1 MRFLI
6 TSIPKFPVPP
16 ELASVLLNAMS
27 DWAKRYTSAKKIEQI
42 WGFVNGG
49 GGGILDVASHEE
61 LNAILTEMPF
71 TPFSETKAEPLIPIE
86 VGLNNFRQA
95 MTRMSQPS

>member
-1 MRFLI
+1 LGQA
-6 TSIPKFPVPP
+6 
-16 ELASVLLNAMS
+16 LHL
-27 DWAKRYTSAKKIEQI
+27 
-42 WGFVNGG
+42 G
-49 GGGILDVASHEE
+49 E

-71 TPFSETKAEPLIPIE
+71 TPFSDTKAEPLIPIE